1 MALVLELL
9 LVNGERRT
17 VALPDH
23 TGSLANAL
31 GRLDD
36 WIQTEDGGWVQ
47 KSFIVE
53 VRGVVEQ
60 ERDDPSGSAVELER
74 LSDAAETL
82 ADQGQG

>member
-1 MALVLELL
+1 MALVLQLL

-47 KSFIVE
+47 KSFVVE
-53 VRGVVEQ
+53 VKVAEQ
-60 ERDDPSGSAVELER
+60 ERGVPAG
-74 LSDAAETL
+74 SDAEWQRLDDAAGKL
-82 ADQGQG
+82 VDQGD

>member
-9 LVNGERRT
+9 LVNGDRRT
-17 VALPDH
+17 VALPDY

-47 KSFIVE
+47 KSFVVE
-53 VRGVVEQ
+53 VKVVNQRRGV
-60 ERDDPSGSAVELER
+60 PAGSEEESER
-74 LSDAAETL
+74 LDDAAGKL
-82 ADQGQG
+82 VDQGGA